1 MTQRFIDMLL
11 RLSPRERALLGL
23 LGAVVL
29 PALIWMAVIAPL
41 QTRHAAAL
49 QARSDIRA
57 LGSWVVGRTAEQVR
71 LGGDM
76 GGAAGSQRVP
86 PLGISGLEQSLVA
99 AGLRTAVSELGGQAD
114 GRIELRFDRVPFTDL
129 AGWLSHSDPDWGYD
143 ITAFRLER
151 GEEPGLVAVDL
162 TLEPQG

>member
-11 RLSPRERALLGL
+11 RLSPRERVLLGL
-23 LGAVVL
+23 LVAVVL
-29 PALIWMAVIAPL
+29 PALIWMFAIVPL
-41 QTRHAAAL
+41 QARHAAAL
-49 QARSDIRA
+49 QAQNDIRA
-57 LGSWVVGRTAEQVR
+57 LGGWVVDRAAEHAR
-71 LGGDM
+71 LSADAGVG
-76 GGAAGSQRVP
+76 AGSERMP

-99 AGLRTAVSELGGQAD
+99 AGLREAVSELGGQAD
-114 GRIELRFDRVPFTDL
+114 GRIELRFDTVAFTDL
-129 AGWLSHSDPDWGYD
+129 AGWLSQSDPGWGYD

>member
-11 RLSPRERALLGL
+11 RLSPRERVLLGL
-23 LGAVVL
+23 LVAVVL
-29 PALIWMAVIAPL
+29 PALIWMFAIAPL
-41 QTRHAAAL
+41 QARHTAAL
-49 QARSDIRA
+49 QAQSDIRA
-57 LGSWVVGRTAEQVR
+57 LGGWVVDRAAEHAR
-71 LGGDM
+71 LSAD
-76 GGAAGSQRVP
+76 AGPERMP

-99 AGLRTAVSELGGQAD
+99 AGLREAVSELGGQAD
-114 GRIELRFDRVPFTDL
+114 GRIELRFDTVAFTDL
-129 AGWLSHSDPDWGYD
+129 AGWLSQSDPGWGYD